1 MTTNTE
7 YTFVDN
13 PLSVLYSCR
22 VRLNDEQREK
32 LKSAHSKLRQTGAPI
47 VPRPVLQNSS
57 IAVEDKT
64 APTIDAYKAFG
75 MSSVVVNDL
84 INSRESISLPV
95 LSKLQQMLSVVVVD
109 EKELHKQFENYL
121 HYVLHVLN

>member
-1 MTTNTE
+1 MTNTTE
-7 YTFVDN
+7 YNYVDN

-22 VRLNDEQREK
+22 VRLTDEQRDK
-32 LKSAHSKLRQTGAPI
+32 LKAAHNKLRQTGAPVI
-47 VPRPVLQNSS
+47 KKTVLQNSS

-64 APTIDAYKAFG
+64 APTVDAYKAFG

-95 LSKLQQMLSVVVVD
+95 ISKLQQMLGVVVID
-109 EKELHKQFENYL
+109 EDELHKQFDNYL
-121 HYVLHVLN
+121 NYVLHVLN

>member
-1 MTTNTE
+1 MTKTTE
-7 YTFVDN
+7 YTYVDN

-32 LKSAHSKLRQTGAPI
+32 LKAAHSKLRQTGAPI
-47 VPRPVLQNSS
+47 IQRPVLQNSS

-64 APTIDAYKAFG
+64 EPTVDAYKAFG

-95 LSKLQQMLSVVVVD
+95 ISKLQQMLGIEVID
-109 EKELHKQFENYL
+109 EKELHKQFDNYL
-121 HYVLHVLN
+121 NYVLHVLK